1 MARKR
6 TIRDED
12 LLAAARACFVDS
24 GFAVPT
30 KEIARRAGVSE
41 GLLFQRYG
49 NKAELFFAAMVP
61 PPSSALREQLAAGK
75 GDDDDL
81 IRLGLAMRDYFREAA
96 DVLLPLLA
104 HPHFTFE
111 DFAQRHPD
119 STLAAMRREAMAY
132 FAQAGALDS
141 PASALLLMSS
151 VFGVV
156 MFEKLGAHNGE
167 VPNAMVRR
175 MLQRIRHGSFPEG
188 PLRRRA

>member
-12 LLAAARACFVDS
+12 LLAAARACFIER
-24 GFAVPT
+24 GFVAPS

-49 NKAELFFAAMVP
+49 SKAELFFAAMVP
-61 PPSSALREQLAAGK
+61 PPGAALREQLAAGK
-75 GDDDDL
+75 PGDDDL
-81 IRLGLAMRDYFREAA
+81 VHLGLAMLDYFRATA

-104 HPHFTFE
+104 HPEFTFK

-119 STLAAMRREAMAY
+119 SAMAAMRREAMAY
-132 FAQAGALDS
+132 FTQAGASDP

-156 MFEKLGAHNGE
+156 MFEKLGAHGG
-167 VPNAMVRR
+167 VMPAAMVRR
-175 MLQRIRHGSFPEG
+175 MLQRIRQGSFPAE
-188 PLRRRA
+188 PARRSD

>member
-12 LLAAARACFVDS
+12 LLAAARACFIERGVS
-24 GFAVPT
+24 APT

-49 NKAELFFAAMVP
+49 SKAELFFAAMVP
-61 PPSSALREQLAAGK
+61 PPGSALREQLAAGK
-75 GDDDDL
+75 PGDDDL
-81 IRLGLAMRDYFREAA
+81 VRLGLSMLDYFRGTA

-104 HPHFTFE
+104 HPEFRFE

-119 STLAAMRREAMAY
+119 SALSAMRRESMAY
-132 FAQAGALDS
+132 FTQAGASDP
-141 PASALLLMSS
+141 PASALLLISS

-156 MFEKLGAHNGE
+156 MFEKLGAHGG
-167 VPNAMVRR
+167 VMPPDMVRR
-175 MLQRIRHGSFPEG
+175 MLLRIRAGSFPT
-188 PLRRRA
+188 PPMQRRD